1 MEIMELGQR
10 LQTYRESQKITQAEM
25 AQACDLS
32 KNYISAMER
41 GVHKCS
47 AQTLIGYAKKLNISL
62 DELVGYENSGYIL
75 PELKRKIASLD
86 FDKQR
91 KILKTIEIFEK

>member
-1 MEIMELGQR
+1 MDLGQR
-10 LQTYRESQKITQAEM
+10 LQTYRESQKITQEEM
-25 AQACDLS
+25 AKACGLS

-47 AQTLIGYAKKLNISL
+47 AQTLIRYAKKLNISL
-62 DELVGYENSGYIL
+62 DELVGNDSTGYIL
-75 PELKRKIASLD
+75 PELKRKLASLD

-91 KILKTIEIFEK
+91 KILKTLELFEEQ